1 MAHVVVTT
9 TARVEVV
16 ESIEQL
22 TSIAA
27 ESITPGMIVRLDTS
41 NGKFTAANGSSA
53 AEARVYGVAVGTH
66 TVIAGLPVTAVRR
79 GVLDGFTLTDQAW
92 DCAIYA
98 DDTDGMIGD
107 AAGTVSV
114 EIGRVI
120 PSLANLAGVAL
131 GKMLYVAVGANTTH
145 THA

>member
-1 MAHVVVTT
+1 V
-9 TARVEVV
+9 
-16 ESIEQL
+16 L
-22 TSIAA
+22 
-27 ESITPGMIVRLDTS
+27 
-41 NGKFTAANGSSA
+41 
-53 AEARVYGVAVGTH
+53 
-66 TVIAGLPVTAVRR
+66 AGLPVTAVRR

-92 DCAIYA
+92 DCPIYA

-131 GKMLYVAVGANTTH
+131 GKLLYVAVGANTTH
-145 THA
+145 AH